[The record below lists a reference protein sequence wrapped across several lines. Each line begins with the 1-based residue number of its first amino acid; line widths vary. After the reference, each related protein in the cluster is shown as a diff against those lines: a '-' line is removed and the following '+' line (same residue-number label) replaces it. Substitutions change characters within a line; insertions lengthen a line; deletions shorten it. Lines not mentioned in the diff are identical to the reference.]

1 MSKKFELVK
10 RYYNS
15 GLWNEQMVRNAVG
28 RWITSDEAEAILSG
42 ESEDGGEVKGEYWEC
57 PVDEGD

>member
-10 RYYNS
+10 RYYDS

-28 RWITSDEAEAILSG
+28 RWITLDEAEVILSG
-42 ESEDGGEVKGEYWEC
+42 ESEDG
-57 PVDEGD
+57 D